1 MINRI
6 IALLYFFLTFPLLL
20 FIFLLIFFIDRSNP
34 VFNQIRVGRNEVP
47 FKIYK
52 FRTMINSNE
61 KDYFKKDYKEIFRKQ
76 KIRETK
82 IGQILRRLSLDE
94 LPQLINVINGSMNFV
109 GPRPLL
115 PNQIKAI
122 PRKYRVR
129 AKVLPGI
136 TGLAQVKGRRHLSW
150 LNQLKYDEF
159 YIKNQ
164 SVFLDIKIVLLTFK
178 IVFLSEGVD
187 PKGNKNWREYL

>member
-6 IALLYFFLTFPLLL
+6 IALLYFFLIFPLLL
-20 FIFLLIFFIDRSNP
+20 LIFLLIFFIDRSNP

-52 FRTMINSNE
+52 FRTMVNSNE
-61 KDYFKKDYKEIFRKQ
+61 EDYVKKNYKEIYHKQ
-76 KIRETK
+76 KIRVTK
-82 IGQILRRLSLDE
+82 IGKILRKLSLDE

-115 PNQIKAI
+115 PTQIKAI
-122 PRKYRVR
+122 PEKYRVR

-136 TGLAQVKGRRHLSW
+136 TGLAQIKGRRHLSW
-150 LNQLKYDEF
+150 LNQLEYDKF
-159 YIKNQ
+159 YVKNQ
-164 SVFLDIKIVLLTFK
+164 SIFLDIKIVLLTFK